1 MKQRCPNCGA
11 KTDGE
16 EVCGKCGYTLYE
28 NVFADVAEEVEEAVS
43 RVSDY
48 ELSAVRRECGTAEK
62 LSPEEFERK
71 WCAENHIAP
80 VHSAFSFRG
89 AVRGAVY
96 ERRLRKAYEE
106 YLRSIGYDI

>member
-1 MKQRCPNCGA
+1 MKSRCPQCGA
-11 KTDGE
+11 KTGDE
-16 EVCGKCGYTLYE
+16 AVCRKCGYTVYE
-28 NVFADVAEEVEEAVS
+28 SVFADVADEVDDAMS

-62 LSPEEFERK
+62 LTPGEFERK
-71 WCAENHIAP
+71 WCAENHITP
-80 VHSAFSFRG
+80 VHSAFSFKG